1 MNVLYYAM
9 RYRASG
15 GNLERDFAHEA
26 DMRRQ
31 AREQLRLDCM
41 DEEESVPC
49 EPTPLDEYEF

>member
-15 GNLERDFAHEA
+15 GGERDLAHEA

-31 AREQLRLDCM
+31 AQEQLRLDCS
-41 DEEESVPC
+41 EEEPVPY
-49 EPTPLDEYEF
+49 EPVPLDEYEF

>member
-15 GNLERDFAHEA
+15 GERDLAHEA

-31 AREQLRLDCM
+31 AREQLRLDCS
-41 DEEESVPC
+41 EEEEPVPY
-49 EPTPLDEYEF
+49 EPVPLDEYEF